1 MNVEI
6 MRKYVQC
13 FDDNESFFVDDFIK
27 HWDHDPNSHKM
38 GRVSANFI
46 YFFTHNNE
54 QRVLRFTLEA
64 ERTEKQL
71 LAEMDFIEFLRSV
84 GIPIVK
90 PILSIQ
96 NKFVE
101 SIETEDGVFNGVVFE
116 RAPGK
121 HFETDELPED
131 KIFELGKLTAEF
143 HQATLSFKPN
153 PTNKRRTWEDEIKKA
168 MEILSKYEDSRLRE
182 ILPRLEKKVASFVD
196 VEFFG
201 LIHYDLCLD
210 NILWHEGKYSLIDLD
225 DAAYY
230 PFVADI
236 AFAIDDIREFEPD
249 KEERFLEIYEQ
260 GYTSVKRLPK
270 NWREQLE
277 IFYDLEDILKYAR
290 GVRSYSGTNPE
301 IYPLWLKNLRQRH
314 VTKMQNNKRRL
325 LRKWEKISD

>member
-1 MNVEI
+1 MMNVEI

-13 FDDNESFFVDDFIK
+13 FYDKEGFFVDDLIK
-27 HWDHDPNSHKM
+27 RWEHDTNSHRM

-46 YFFTHNNE
+46 YFFTHNEE
-54 QRVLRFTLEA
+54 QRVLRFTPEA

-84 GIPIVK
+84 NIPVVK
-90 PILSIQ
+90 PILSRQ
-96 NKFVE
+96 NKYVE

-131 KIFELGKLTAEF
+131 KIFALGKLTAEF
-143 HQATLSFKPN
+143 HNATLKFKPN
-153 PTNKRRTWEDEIKKA
+153 PKNKRRTWEDEIKTA
-168 MEILSKYEDSRLRE
+168 MKILDTFEDSLLRE
-182 ILPRLEKKVASFVD
+182 ILPKLRNEVAKFVED
-196 VEFFG
+196 EFYG

-210 NILWHEGKYSLIDLD
+210 NILWVDDNYYLIDLD

-236 AFAIDDIREFEPD
+236 AFAIDDIRDFEP
-249 KEERFLEIYEQ
+249 KAEENFLKLYEQ
-260 GYTSVKRLPK
+260 GYTSVKSLPK

-277 IFYDLEDILKYAR
+277 IFYDLEDLLKYAR
-290 GVRSYSGTNPE
+290 GVISYLGTNPE
-301 IYPLWLKNLRQRH
+301 IYPPWLTKLRHRH
-314 VTKMQNNKRRL
+314 VTKMQNDKRRL
-325 LRKWEKISD
+325 LRKWL